1 MTHLGEKSAIQLLSR
16 FNWKIDVASDN
27 YFSNQNVYQQQQ
39 PPSNHHHHHRHHHQQ
54 QQSVVNSAKLEELFN
69 QLKDPQ
75 DPETIGIDG
84 ITKFCEELQ
93 VDPASIAILVVCWK
107 FGAKTQCVF
116 TYQEFITGMT
126 TLECDDMPKLR
137 SKLPQLVG
145 EVNNMEKFRELY
157 QFTFLFAKNV
167 GQKFLDLEMAIA
179 YWELL
184 LKDKFKFLALWNEYL
199 SNHTNFKRSVVSR
212 DTWNLLFDF
221 TIHINDQ
228 MSNYDEEGAWPV
240 LIDEFVSWAKPKVEA
255 EAR

>member
-1 MTHLGEKSAIQLLSR
+1 
-16 FNWKIDVASDN
+16 
-27 YFSNQNVYQQQQ
+27 
-39 PPSNHHHHHRHHHQQ
+39 
-54 QQSVVNSAKLEELFN
+54 
-69 QLKDPQ
+69 
-75 DPETIGIDG
+75 
-84 ITKFCEELQ
+84 
-93 VDPASIAILVVCWK
+93 
-107 FGAKTQCVF
+107 
-116 TYQEFITGMT
+116 
-126 TLECDDMPKLR
+126 MPKLR